1 MRVLISR
8 GEKEPAKWGGKQHG
22 AMGWTW
28 SILSWNQRSSKTWRE
43 HQFVFYYNNH
53 NTTVE
58 SHAKIIEPTPPPS
71 SLAAPPPPMSP
82 SGKDAVVEALGGE
95 GAAGTVSQTEGGG
108 AKEV

>member
-1 MRVLISR
+1 M
-8 GEKEPAKWGGKQHG
+8 
-22 AMGWTW
+22 
-28 SILSWNQRSSKTWRE
+28 
-43 HQFVFYYNNH
+43 
-53 NTTVE
+53 E